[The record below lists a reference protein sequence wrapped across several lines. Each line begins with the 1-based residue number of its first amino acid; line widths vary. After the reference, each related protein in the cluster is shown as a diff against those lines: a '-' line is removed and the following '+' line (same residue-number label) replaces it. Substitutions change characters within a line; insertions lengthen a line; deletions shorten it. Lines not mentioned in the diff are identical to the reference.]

1 VLECAGAPGW
11 RIDLDRSD
19 QAALGDRAVEE
30 VGRRQVAPSL
40 KTTLV
45 EKTEDS
51 LPIEDDS

>member
-1 VLECAGAPGW
+1 VFECAGAPGW
-11 RIDLDRSD
+11 GIDLERSD
-19 QAALGDRAVEE
+19 QEVLGDCGLEE